1 MFGFPNIIMYILNIA
16 STIKKMSFNELT
28 GFYYHCFKKIVNE
41 LRDFIFQNY
50 YTRMGFDKETKKL
63 LFDETLEKKKTYRG
77 LQVNQ

>member
-16 STIKKMSFNELT
+16 STIKKMSLYELT
-28 GFYYHCFKKIVNE
+28 DFYYHCFKKIVNE

-50 YTRMGFDKETKKL
+50 YKRIGFDKETKKL